1 MVKMND
7 LIILEKFMNIL
18 VIIIIKTSWLSNIQ
32 NKISMNEKSKTV
44 MTGKQNLRS
53 LLFQILMLYINRTTK
68 VSAYHMTK

>member
-7 LIILEKFMNIL
+7 LIILEKFINIL

-53 LLFQILMLYINRTTK
+53 LLFQILMLFNRTTK